1 MTFKM
6 KMNITYTIIALF
18 LIVFLLIMFINAQK
32 IRTELKNENELYKTI
47 LKADF
52 ELYKISLDSQKAES
66 YYDEASYF
74 YENQEYILVE
84 SNCRLARDYYSK
96 ESQEYK
102 NIKAELLASEI
113 KDKLID
119 IYIDSLN
126 SLIKISDNMY
136 EACEHFESAS
146 RYYDKYYAEPNYKD
160 SDYDMGTAEI
170 DNMNEKIIAHDIAV
184 GEYNQYLEDFRVELE
199 KRLK

>member
-1 MTFKM
+1 M
-6 KMNITYTIIALF
+6 KINLFIFTYTIIALF
-18 LIVFLLIMFINAQK
+18 LVVFLLMILINAQK

-102 NIKAELLASEI
+102 NVKAELLASEI

-126 SLIKISDNMY
+126 SLIKISDSMY

-146 RYYDKYYAEPNYKD
+146 RYYDKYYAELNYKD

>member
-1 MTFKM
+1 M

>member
-1 MTFKM
+1 M
-6 KMNITYTIIALF
+6 KINFIYTAIITLF
-18 LIVFLLIMFINAQK
+18 LVVSLLIIFINGQK
-32 IRTELKNENELYKTI
+32 IKTELTTENELYKII

-66 YYDEASYF
+66 YYNEASYF
-74 YENQEYILVE
+74 YENQEYELVE

-102 NIKAELLASEI
+102 NVKAELSSSEI

-119 IYIDSLN
+119 IYVESLN
-126 SLIKISDNMY
+126 SLIEISDNMY

-146 RYYDKYYAEPNYKD
+146 RYYNKYYTELNYKD
-160 SDYDMGTAEI
+160 SDYEMGTSEI
-170 DNMNEKIIAHDIAV
+170 DTMNEKITAHDIAV
-184 GEYNQYLEDFRVELE
+184 GKYNQYLEDFRVELE
-199 KRLK
+199 KRLR

>member
-1 MTFKM
+1 M
-6 KMNITYTIIALF
+6 KISQIKVYLISTIIALLF
-18 LIVFLLIMFINAQK
+18 IVFMSSWFYASRSQ
-32 IRTELKNENELYKTI
+32 TELKSENELYKTI

-66 YYDEASYF
+66 YYNEASYF
-74 YENQEYILVE
+74 YENQEYELVE

-102 NIKAELLASEI
+102 NIKAELLASEV

-119 IYIDSLN
+119 IYVESLN
-126 SLIKISDNMY
+126 SLMDISNNMY

-146 RYYDKYYAEPNYKD
+146 RYYDKYYNELNYKD
-160 SDYDMGTAEI
+160 SDYTMGSVEI
-170 DNMNEKIIAHDIAV
+170 DSMNEKINAHDIAV
-184 GEYNQYLEDFRVELE
+184 EQYNQYLEDFRVELE